1 MLEKQ
6 GLRGAAA
13 GRAGWRS
20 SWLGWKFLRINFFSF
35 FLLYRFVCE
44 VLLMMVTWMITAMML
59 RNNSGFFLLFLL
71 HFFSLLGLCCV
82 QNLRSSQDN
91 QSVPWEC
98 ECPLSECPVRVGLSP
113 CLRAEWPRCCSPHL
127 LYMAFQRREGV
138 FGGGEGGG
146 VPQQL
151 LPQPFTHSLALH
163 ILTPHVEG
171 NSNDRKP
178 PP

>member
-6 GLRGAAA
+6 GLRAEAAA

-20 SWLGWKFLRINFFSF
+20 SWLGWKFLRINFCFF
-35 FLLYRFVCE
+35 FLLYRFFCE

-138 FGGGEGGG
+138 FLGGGGC
-146 VPQQL
+146 P
-151 LPQPFTHSLALH
+151 TAALTSTLHTLTCIAH
-163 ILTPHVEG
+163 IDPTCRG
-171 NSNDRKP
+171 
-178 PP
+178 